1 MNRKIRVIDNSEPST
16 YSSNQLIRNSY
27 GLNFYECRNE
37 KWGMQQF
44 WKIASKM
51 LFSML
56 ENVLRNENFSKMWH
70 VKGGNS
76 YKTRYLFVSR
86 GIL

>member
-1 MNRKIRVIDNSEPST
+1 M
-16 YSSNQLIRNSY
+16 QLIMQKIKKCNKKKNIFLLKNVRRND
-27 GLNFYECRNE
+27 NFR
-37 KWGMQQF
+37 
-44 WKIASKM
+44 
-51 LFSML
+51 
-56 ENVLRNENFSKMWH
+56 KMWH

>member
-1 MNRKIRVIDNSEPST
+1 MNRKIQVIDIFESST
-16 YSSNQLIRNSY
+16 NSSNQLIRNSY

-44 WKIASKM
+44 WQIASKM
-51 LFSML
+51 QFLL
-56 ENVLRNENFSKMWH
+56 ENVLRIENFSKIWH